1 MTNYLE
7 AIIAHYEETINLIK
21 EARASNSI
29 NSKQIIR
36 ALSTRDKVQIALKK
50 SRFVHSSKLN
60 TLIELDVAI
69 REELKVILNATNN
82 NKIIEQLAQAR
93 ETLKPSP
100 EAWWWKLES
109 IISPHPGDDWDW
121 LWKVLTVAAW
131 AGNVSLLVNI
141 ATRFLGGGVG
151 LAGVVAVILPS
162 ILTLLQASNE
172 FTQAGREGFENFLEK
187 LNIPKQYHEKTKFG
201 STVIM
206 LGLLVIFW
214 CSLPL
219 ISDFYKRKGFRN
231 YHDSNLGEA
240 EQDYLKAISLNA
252 DNVEAHYNLASLYE
266 KWQYWEK
273 AKKEY
278 QIAVAGNLPDAYN
291 NLGRLY
297 IQEKKYPQ
305 AASLLANGL
314 QLAQKQNA
322 ASEIMYS
329 LLKNLGWVRL
339 EQGRYEEAQQTLQVA
354 IGIAQ
359 NPQTVKYIE
368 NQASA
373 HCLLAQVLD
382 KQKQTSALEQWQK
395 CCQLGSRLNPD
406 EDIWL
411 HLSRQKLH
419 KAGKQCENSKR

>member
-7 AIIAHYEETINLIK
+7 TIIAHYEETINLIK

-69 REELKVILNATNN
+69 REELKVILNTTNS

-109 IISPHPGDDWDW
+109 IISPHPRDDWDW

-206 LGLLVIFW
+206 LGFLVIFW

-219 ISDFYKRKGFRN
+219 VSDFYKRKGFRN